1 MHRPT
6 LRLSRRL
13 HPLAGLFIALA
24 VADVIWYVLNASF
37 GPTSGPAD
45 VLAYAVQIV
54 PSVAVF
60 LMPAVF
66 LTRHPDATWRARTL
80 LLGLFLVAISQTL
93 LIVSTPLQSV
103 FAALT
108 PATAELPI
116 IWSSALFDDVT
127 SLIFAVGLAY
137 MAFGLTQ
144 VRRYEGHARSL
155 TLLFVTVMAIFGT
168 VVGIVSVARIDL
180 SSLTMSAGLA
190 FYLGSI
196 VIFGVV
202 RIVAWA
208 YLTAAAAG
216 GAAAGEDP
224 PAGWRLATLGGA
236 AVLLALTLVNIGG
249 LFEIADQTLDT
260 LYGYVTIGLY
270 ALGLVFLLAAFVVR
284 LPALGE
290 DEDEDEE
297 GDEDTDDEDA
307 DDADDEEDGDD
318 EDDDR

>member
-1 MHRPT
+1 
-6 LRLSRRL
+6 
-13 HPLAGLFIALA
+13 
-24 VADVIWYVLNASF
+24 
-37 GPTSGPAD
+37 
-45 VLAYAVQIV
+45 
-54 PSVAVF
+54 
-60 LMPAVF
+60 
-66 LTRHPDATWRARTL
+66 
-80 LLGLFLVAISQTL
+80 
-93 LIVSTPLQSV
+93 
-103 FAALT
+103 
-108 PATAELPI
+108 
-116 IWSSALFDDVT
+116 
-127 SLIFAVGLAY
+127 

-270 ALGLVFLLAAFVVR
+270 ALGLLFLLAAFVVR